1 MQEEIRYQISD
12 LSELEYKLIIN
23 ALKVWR
29 GDFGESVN
37 TQIWYSELNNLLLKL
52 KETHPSTNGRD

>member
-23 ALKVWR
+23 AIKVWR

-52 KETHPSTNGRD
+52 KETHP